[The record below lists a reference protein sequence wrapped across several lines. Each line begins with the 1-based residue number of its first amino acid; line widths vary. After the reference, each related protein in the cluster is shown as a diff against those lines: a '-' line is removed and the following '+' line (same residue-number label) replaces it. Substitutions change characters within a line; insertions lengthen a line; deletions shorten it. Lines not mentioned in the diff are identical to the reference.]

1 MVPSTQHLTMARSG
15 ISKNGHG
22 AFSPASHNSQVGD
35 LREWTW
41 CTQPSISRQPGR
53 GSQRRRGMSGSGRVA
68 ALVPWSLCSATVSA
82 MALLLGA
89 LCSAE

>member
-1 MVPSTQHLTMARSG
+1 MKCDRGMGRVPSAQHLTISRSG
-15 ISKNGHG
+15 ISENGHG
-22 AFSPASHNSQVGD
+22 ALMIHSAQH
-35 LREWTW
+35 LM
-41 CTQPSISRQPGR
+41 RQPGR
-53 GSQRRRGMSGSGRVA
+53 GSQRRRGMSGSDRVA